1 MSPRSFIGIRPMRVM
16 PEFGSRPK
24 RYGANRPTGIT
35 GLGSQHVP
43 RFLCDEMLHGLGR
56 WLRAARP
63 GTRHGLCR
71 RAPGFADQ
79 GPASRRDRAGIA
91 SVVLVQGN
99 GIDETARPC
108 APLLISTGSTR
119 RSAAVWSTT
128 GRLSRRRLT
137 WRRRCRKGHAP
148 LAAHCGC
155 APNAAAST
163 GRVTMFVECSSGL
176 LRGNGRRP
184 RPVKR
189 SV

>member
-1 MSPRSFIGIRPMRVM
+1 M
-16 PEFGSRPK
+16 PSYDHAQRDTLIQT
-24 RYGANRPTGIT
+24 TGIT
-35 GLGSQHVP
+35 GSGSQQVP
-43 RFLCDEMLHGLGR
+43 RFLCDQMLHGLGR
-56 WLRAARP
+56 RLRAAGYDTVIAVGGIPDRELA
-63 GTRHGLCR
+63 GRCAGEDRVLLTKDRHL
-71 RAPGFADQ
+71 AAT
-79 GPASRRDRAGIA
+79 AAGIA
-91 SVVLVQGN
+91 PNVVLVQGN

-184 RPVKR
+184 RPG
-189 SV
+189 